1 MLSTLAAD
9 LRYSV
14 RSLWSNRSIT
24 ILAIVCL
31 SLGVGLNATMFSV
44 VDGVLIQGLPFHDAD
59 RLTRVW
65 SANLKA
71 RAPRAG
77 VSYEDFR
84 DIRDTTRSFEAVN
97 LSQGRSL
104 TIADGG
110 GEPERFP
117 GAAVSWQMFEMLGVH
132 PIMGR
137 AFSAADDV
145 PGAEPVVMLSHAVW
159 TRRYAQAPDIVNRR
173 VLINTKPHTVIGVMP
188 EHFGFPNVQKLWVPI
203 APIVSAS
210 PRNARNSGVYAR
222 LRPGVSFEQAQSEL
236 DGLASRLASTYPVTN
251 EAWELRSRSLS
262 DDAVP
267 PDVSLVILLMMGGA
281 TLVLI
286 IACTNVANL
295 LIARATVRRR
305 EIAIR
310 ASLGAGKG
318 RIVRQ
323 LLTESAVLGVAS
335 IPFGLI
341 LAHIGTALLS
351 ASIPPDNVP
360 FYIQWRVDWRTTS
373 FTIAVAVFTAVLFGL
388 MPALQAASGTLH
400 ASLKEGGRGNS
411 GRRSWLR
418 NALVTAEVAMALIA
432 LVGAMLFVRSFV
444 NLNKA
449 DIGFDPAPLMTMRY
463 FIPEDTYGTDAARP
477 RLVRD
482 IVERVEAIPGV
493 EAAYTSN
500 FIPLDGGGGR
510 GGVTIEGVAVD
521 ADRRP
526 AVAFVGVTPRFI
538 ETLGGRLVEGR
549 LINDTESWAPTAL
562 ALVNETMASTLFP
575 EGRAVGR
582 RFQVANQAS
591 GAWFTVVG
599 VISDI
604 QHQDVDDGDRHE
616 PAAYVPYAY
625 AQTLSNGLVIRTA
638 GDPSAVTPA
647 VRAILREADPDIAVA
662 FTRTMEEVRKLTF
675 WQYGLFG
682 SVFSSIG
689 ILGLL
694 LASVGVYG
702 VLSYTV
708 SQRRQEIGVMV
719 ALGASSRDVLRMIV
733 GQGLRLAALG
743 VVVGLAGAA
752 LAGRAAQ
759 SLLIN
764 VSPFDPV
771 SFAGVAAF
779 LMFVAFIASAI
790 PARRA
795 TKVDPIIALRAD

>member
-14 RSLWSNRSIT
+14 RSLWNNRSIT

-44 VDGVLIQGLPFHDAD
+44 VDGVLIQGLPFRDPGQLA
-59 RLTRVW
+59 RVS

-84 DIRDTTRSFEAVN
+84 DIRDTTTSFEAVN

-132 PIMGR
+132 PILGR

-145 PGAEPVVMLSHAVW
+145 PGAEPVVMLSHVVW
-159 TRRYAQAPDIVNRR
+159 TRRYAQDPGIVNRR
-173 VLINTKPHTVIGVMP
+173 VLINTKPHTIIGVMP
-188 EHFGFPNVQKLWVPI
+188 EHFGFPTIQKLWVPI
-203 APIVSAS
+203 APLVSAS
-210 PRNARNSGVYAR
+210 PRDARGSSVYAR
-222 LRPGVSFEQAQSEL
+222 LRTGVTPEQAQSEL
-236 DGLASRLASTYPVTN
+236 DGLAARLATTYPVTN
-251 EAWELRSRSLS
+251 ESWELRLRNLQ

-267 PDVSLVILLMMGGA
+267 PDVRLVILLMMGGA

-286 IACTNVANL
+286 NACTTVANR

-341 LAHIGTALLS
+341 VANIGTALLR
-351 ASIPPDNVP
+351 AGIPPDDIP

-373 FTIAVAVFTAVLFGL
+373 FTIAVAVLTAVIFGL

-418 NALVTAEVAMALIA
+418 NALVTAEVAMALVA
-432 LVGAMLFVRSFV
+432 LVGAMLFVRSFM
-444 NLNKA
+444 NLDKA

-482 IVERVEAIPGV
+482 IVERVEAVPGV

-500 FIPLDGGGGR
+500 FIPLDGGGGW
-510 GGVTIEGVAVD
+510 GVVTIEGVAVD
-521 ADRRP
+521 PDQRRE
-526 AVAFVGVTPRFI
+526 VDFVGVTPRFAQ
-538 ETLGGRLVEGR
+538 TLGARLVEGR
-549 LINDTESWAPTAL
+549 LLTETESWAPAPL
-562 ALVNETMASTLFP
+562 ALVNETMAKLFP
-575 EGRAVGR
+575 DGRAIGR

-591 GAWFTVVG
+591 GEWFSVVG
-599 VISDI
+599 VVSDI

-616 PAAYVPYAY
+616 PAAYVPYPY
-625 AQTLSNGLVIRTA
+625 SQTLNNGLVIRTA

-647 VRAILREADPDIAVA
+647 VRAILREADPNIALA

-689 ILGLL
+689 ILGLV

-719 ALGASSRDVLRMIV
+719 ALGAGSRDVLRMIV
-733 GQGLRLAALG
+733 GQGLRLAGIG
-743 VVVGLAGAA
+743 VVVGLLGAA
-752 LAGRAAQ
+752 LAGKAAQ
-759 SLLIN
+759 SLLVN

>member
-1 MLSTLAAD
+1 MLSSLAAD

-14 RSLWSNRSIT
+14 RSLWKNRSISV
-24 ILAIVCL
+24 LAVVCL
-31 SLGVGLNATMFSV
+31 ALGVGLNATMFSV
-44 VDGVLIQGLPFHDAD
+44 VDGVLIQGLPFRDAE
-59 RLTRVW
+59 RLARVS

-71 RAPRAG
+71 RTPRAG

-84 DIRDTTRSFEAVN
+84 DIRDTTTSFEAVN

-104 TIADGG
+104 TIADGA

-132 PIMGR
+132 PILGR
-137 AFSAADDV
+137 AFGAADDV
-145 PGAEPVVMLSHAVW
+145 PGAEPVVMLSHQVW
-159 TRRYAQAPDIVNRR
+159 TRRYAQDPGIVNRR
-173 VLINTKPHTVIGVMP
+173 VLVNTKPHTVIGVMP
-188 EHFGFPNVQKLWVPI
+188 EHFGFPTIQKLWVPI
-203 APIVSAS
+203 APLLAES
-210 PRNARNSGVYAR
+210 PRNARGSSVYVRLRSGVS
-222 LRPGVSFEQAQSEL
+222 LEQAQGEL
-236 DGLASRLASTYPVTN
+236 AGLATRLAATYPVTN
-251 EAWELRSRSLS
+251 EAWELRLRSLQ

-267 PDVSLVILLMMGGA
+267 PDVRLVILLMMGGA

-341 LAHIGTALLS
+341 VANIGTALLR
-351 ASIPPDNVP
+351 AGIPPDDIP

-373 FTIAVAVFTAVLFGL
+373 FTIGIAVFTAMLFGL

-432 LVGAMLFVRSFV
+432 LVGAMLFVRSFM

-463 FIPEDTYGTDAARP
+463 YVPEDTYGTDAARP

-482 IVERVEAIPGV
+482 IIERVGAIPGV

-500 FIPLDGGGGR
+500 FIPLDGGGGWAPA
-510 GGVTIEGVAVD
+510 TIEGVAVD
-521 ADRRP
+521 PERRQDINF
-526 AVAFVGVTPRFI
+526 AGVTPDFI
-538 ETLGGRLVEGR
+538 ETLGARLVEGR
-549 LINDTESWAPTAL
+549 HLTETEYWAPVPL
-562 ALVNETMASTLFP
+562 ALVNETMAAKLFP

-582 RFQVANQAS
+582 RFQIGNEPD
-591 GAWFTVVG
+591 GTWYTVVG
-599 VISDI
+599 VVTDI

-616 PAAYVPYAY
+616 PSAYVPYPY
-625 AQTLSNGLVIRTA
+625 AQTLNNGLVIRTA
-638 GDPSAVTPA
+638 GDPTAVTPA
-647 VRAILREADPDIAVA
+647 VRAILREADPNIAVA
-662 FTRTMEEVRKLTF
+662 FTRTMEEVRQLTF
-675 WQYGLFG
+675 WQYSLFG

-689 ILGLL
+689 ILGLV

-719 ALGASSRDVLRMIV
+719 ALGASSRDVLRMVV

-743 VVVGLAGAA
+743 VALGLVGAA
-752 LAGRAAQ
+752 LAGQAAR

-771 SFAGVAAF
+771 SFAGVATF
-779 LMFVAFIASAI
+779 LMLVALIASAI